1 MMFARSLPT
10 FPSPRTLYA
19 ALSVITFSKT
29 TVTTTTTKTKG
40 G

>member
-1 MMFARSLPT
+1 MMFAAYQLSIC
-10 FPSPRTLYA
+10 
-19 ALSVITFSKT
+19 ALRALHASEAVLMSKT

>member
-1 MMFARSLPT
+1 MMFARSLPI

-19 ALSVITFSKT
+19 ALSVIAFSKT
-29 TVTTTTTKTKG
+29 TVTTTTTKIQG